1 LELPE
6 TTRLKPRPV
15 WDRWMRRMW
24 DISLPPPTEKEQQD
38 AIAIL
43 ADPLNEAI
51 PGLWEEAHRI
61 FDEASQ

>member
-1 LELPE
+1 
-6 TTRLKPRPV
+6 
-15 WDRWMRRMW
+15 MRRMW